1 MTGTIITELDF
12 NQIKAQLKTFLQGQT
27 SFADYDYDGSN
38 MSVILDVLSY
48 NTFMNNFYS
57 NIALG
62 EMFLDS
68 AQLRSSVVSH
78 AKELNYLPRSYKA
91 PRAKVTLT
99 FSPNDTPNFIT
110 IPKYTKFTSSIDGI
124 TYTFTT
130 DKVHTITNDDG
141 TYSVSDV
148 YLYEGRIE
156 KEYFNVTADKKYVIT
171 NKKVDT
177 DSIFVNVYASSA
189 ADAEVTP
196 YINKPNLFG
205 VGATDKVFYLQ
216 PAEEYA
222 YELTFG
228 NNAFGREPVIG
239 EVVEVT
245 YRITNGEKGNGARSF
260 TASGTVQGYTPIAT
274 LQNASIGGAEEES
287 IESIKYYAPK
297 SIQVQD
303 RAVTESDY
311 INLLKSQFSEIQSVS
326 VYGGEEENPPK
337 YGKVI
342 VAVDT
347 QDSDGVSESAKEV
360 YRKFLKERSPLSID
374 PIVVSPGFLYVG
386 IESDVYYDTR
396 RSAESPSSIES
407 IVRSNLLTYSNTYLN
422 DFRKNA
428 RQSRISRAIDDSD
441 PAIVSNNT
449 RFKMIID
456 FVPSIGLNSTTVAG
470 FKNPLLVDQPLTNG
484 QELEM
489 QTPAV
494 KTSSFTYNNSLA
506 WIQDN
511 GLGELQ
517 IIRETGSGFTI
528 VNSNIGTV
536 NYTTGTVI
544 IRDLNVS
551 DFTGSAIKIYAIPET
566 QDILGPKDRI
576 ISIRDV
582 DVNITVG
589 VATQ

>member
-1 MTGTIITELDF
+1 MAGTIITELDF
-12 NQIKAQLKTFLQGQT
+12 NQIKTQFKTFLQGQT

-57 NIALG
+57 NMALG

-91 PRAKVTLT
+91 SRAKVTLT

-130 DKVHTITNDDG
+130 DKVYTITNADD

-177 DSIFVNVYASSA
+177 DSINVKVYASSA

-205 VGATDKVFYLQ
+205 VVAADKVFYLQ
-216 PAEEYA
+216 PAEEYT

-228 NNAFGREPVIG
+228 NNVFGREPVIG

-274 LQNASIGGAEEES
+274 LQIASIGGAEEES

-297 SIQVQD
+297 SIQIQD

-311 INLLKSQFSEIQSVS
+311 INLLKSQFSEIQAVS

-342 VAVDT
+342 VAVDI
-347 QDSDGVSESAKEV
+347 QDSDGVSEGAKEV

-396 RSAESPSSIES
+396 RSAESPNSIAS

-456 FVPSIGLNSTTVAG
+456 FVPTIGLNSTAVVG
-470 FKNPLLVDQPLTNG
+470 FKNPLLVDQPLTIG
-484 QELEM
+484 EELEI
-489 QTPAV
+489 QNPAV

-511 GLGELQ
+511 GLGVLQ
-517 IIRETGSGFTI
+517 ILRKTGSGFTI
-528 VNSNIGTV
+528 LNGNIGTV
-536 NYTTGTVI
+536 DYTRGTVI
-544 IRDLNVS
+544 IRNLNVS
-551 DFTGSAIKIYAIPET
+551 AYSGSAIKIYAMPES

-576 ISIRDV
+576 VSIRDV
-582 DVNITVG
+582 DVHITVG